1 MIAREIWL
9 LAGTA
14 AGLGLVHTVIGPDH
28 YLPFIVIGRAR
39 NWTLRKTL
47 LVSFFAG
54 LGHILSSVVLG
65 FVGVALG
72 IAVARLE
79 GVESARGAI
88 AACLLIG
95 FGLAYF
101 IWGLRRA
108 WRGKPHT
115 HPHLHDHEED
125 HVHPHGPDLG
135 PHDPAH
141 VHVHQH
147 AHTHTHEL
155 AEHAHLHGEVPRK
168 ANITPWVLFT
178 IFVFGP
184 CEPLIPLVMYPAAR
198 HSAAGVVLVAGAFG
212 LVTIATMLAII
223 AAVSFGASF
232 VKLGKLERYSH
243 ALAGLMIFVSGLV
256 VQFLGL

>member
-88 AACLLIG
+88 AAWLLVG

-198 HSAAGVVLVAGAFG
+198 HSTAGVVLVAGAFG